1 MNETE
6 RRVLDAIDMD
16 GLLALLGDLVA
27 IPSLD
32 GTPEEFAVQQH
43 VAEWM
48 RANGLEVDAW
58 ELDFP
63 ALQRHP
69 QASWEV
75 ERARG
80 LGVVASL
87 GAGMGGRSLIFNG
100 HTDVVPAGDMAN
112 WLHPPFAA
120 TVADGRVYGRGSV
133 DMKGGLC
140 CALFAARAIQ
150 AAGVQLRG
158 RLMIESV
165 IGEED
170 GGIGTLA
177 AVLRG
182 YHADGAVIMEPTELR
197 IAPAQAGAL
206 NFRVTVPGLS
216 AHGCVREEGVSA
228 IEKFFPVYT
237 ALMALERERN
247 ANASS
252 GLYARYALPYA
263 ICIGTVRAGT
273 WASSVA
279 ESLECEGRYGIA
291 IGENI
296 PAAQRQLEQAVAAA
310 ANADPW
316 LRDHPPVV
324 EWWGGRFEPAAI
336 AADHPIAA
344 TVAGAFA
351 DAGGTPQLEGMTYGA
366 DMRLLVNVG
375 NTPTVMFGPGDV
387 RVAHRPDEFVPLD
400 DLLAAAR
407 TLALTALR
415 FCGHDG

>member
-48 RANGLEVDAW
+48 RANGLEVDVW

-197 IAPAQAGAL
+197 IAPAQAGASIGQRL
-206 NFRVTVPGLS
+206 VALRVSDAQRRMPACPRPGHRSLPLHAAWPWPVRVIRATDRMHAWPATRRKFRNLPSRPPTGRAFSMAPAARCMAGTSTATACAWRSPPPFRCTVPTG
-216 AHGCVREEGVSA
+216 
-228 IEKFFPVYT
+228 
-237 ALMALERERN
+237 
-247 ANASS
+247 S
-252 GLYARYALPYA
+252 G
-263 ICIGTVRAGT
+263 
-273 WASSVA
+273 S
-279 ESLECEGRYGIA
+279 GRRSGAAA
-291 IGENI
+291 IG
-296 PAAQRQLEQAVAAA
+296 RQH
-310 ANADPW
+310 
-316 LRDHPPVV
+316 LR
-324 EWWGGRFEPAAI
+324 
-336 AADHPIAA
+336 
-344 TVAGAFA
+344 
-351 DAGGTPQLEGMTYGA
+351 
-366 DMRLLVNVG
+366 
-375 NTPTVMFGPGDV
+375 PG
-387 RVAHRPDEFVPLD
+387 LT
-400 DLLAAAR
+400 AAR
-407 TLALTALR
+407 CAAVLQLLR
-415 FCGHDG
+415 